1 MRIGVWL
8 FALALLTPSL
18 SACELGGGERSM
30 APPDTSELV
39 STDDPRLPEGFS
51 LATGSGGVR
60 DLAVSGE
67 PGGDQ
72 VISYATIAP
81 PRFITQFYR
90 QEATAARMTYAGQMD
105 AGDMIA
111 TNFARTEGAPRRLS
125 VSASKKGEFT
135 NISLTFNAE

>member
-1 MRIGVWL
+1 MRKSLILLIAV
-8 FALALLTPSL
+8 ALTPTL
-18 SACELGGGERSM
+18 SACDLGGGERPT
-30 APPDTSELV
+30 APPDTSGLRA
-39 STDDPRLPEGFS
+39 TLDPRLPAGFS
-51 LATGSGGVR
+51 IATGEGGVR

-81 PRFITQFYR
+81 VRIVTQFYR
-90 QEATAARMTYAGQMD
+90 QQATEAGMTYAGQMD

-111 TNFARTEGAPRRLS
+111 TNFARTDGAPRRLS
-125 VSASKKGEFT
+125 VSASRESEFT